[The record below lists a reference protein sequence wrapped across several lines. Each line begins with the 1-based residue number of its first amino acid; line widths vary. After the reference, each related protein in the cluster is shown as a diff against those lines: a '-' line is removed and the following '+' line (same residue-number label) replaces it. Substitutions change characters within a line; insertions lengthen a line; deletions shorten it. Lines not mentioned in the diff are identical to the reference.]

1 MTACLLFIEILR
13 ENKDKSLR
21 RERVFRDRSQVLDML
36 TDIENSSDD
45 IGFRGE

>member
-1 MTACLLFIEILR
+1 MTACFLFIEILS
-13 ENKDKSLR
+13 ENKDKALR
-21 RERVFRDRSQVLDML
+21 REAFSETDML